1 MNLGQG
7 TAICAFLPRH
17 RALLLSTAILVER
30 GSKIPRE
37 QTERGIWGGCLTAT
51 LPTQQLQTKFP
62 FWTAIPPHYQK
73 KKKKRGLYPSPRQQ
87 HTNFPEKPGR
97 CLPNLLS
104 PMVCAGLRA
113 RIPVEAA
120 FDGKGCTKETKLPRE
135 EPPAPALRLPEPLQQ
150 AFASGLASGGTGQ
163 KNQF

>member
-1 MNLGQG
+1 MHLGQG
-7 TAICAFLPRH
+7 TAICGFLARH

-37 QTERGIWGGCLTAT
+37 QTERGTWRDASRPLCPRSGSRLNSPFG
-51 LPTQQLQTKFP
+51 LQSLHTIK
-62 FWTAIPPHYQK
+62 I
-73 KKKKRGLYPSPRQQ
+73 KKKRGLYPSPRQE

-97 CLPNLLS
+97 CLPSLLS
-104 PMVCAGLRA
+104 PMLCAGLQA
-113 RIPVEAA
+113 RIPVDAA
-120 FDGKGCTKETKLPRE
+120 FDGKGCTRETKLPRE
-135 EPPAPALRLPEPLQQ
+135 EPPALALRLPEPLQQ